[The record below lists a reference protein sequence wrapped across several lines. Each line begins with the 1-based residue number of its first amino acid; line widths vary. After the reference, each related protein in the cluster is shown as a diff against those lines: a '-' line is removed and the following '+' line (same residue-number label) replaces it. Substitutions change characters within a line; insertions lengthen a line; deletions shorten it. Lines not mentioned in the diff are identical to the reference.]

1 MLEALVLALA
11 AAPVPDQPVQGSGED
26 IEIAATS
33 RELLA
38 MATRAVL
45 AQQEDLAIT
54 MLEALTKDPE
64 LAIRNEAR
72 FRLAMLAMRH
82 KDWMRAGLYLRAI
95 LDEEPTAQRARVEL
109 ARVQA
114 ELGDHEAARRSLREA
129 QAGELPPNVARVVER
144 FSAAL
149 RDRNP
154 VGATLQLAIAP
165 DSNVNRATRS
175 DTLGTV
181 IGDFDLDEDAQET
194 SGIGLSVKT
203 EAYYRLQLS
212 SATSLLARA
221 GFSGNFYR
229 TSRFDDMVGFASLG
243 PEFPFRRG
251 RANLSLGARRRWF
264 GGETYADALTANFD
278 WQGAAGP
285 RAQIRAGLGYARTD
299 NRLNDS
305 QDGDE
310 FSAFASYERA
320 LSTRS
325 GVSVTIGGM
334 RQLAKDPA
342 YSLASLQLS
351 ATGWREFGSTTLFAS
366 ASYQHLE
373 ADERLAIYPE
383 RRREDFARVS
393 LGITNRKIEWQGFSP
408 LVRVAFEKNWSPIE
422 VYSFDRWSGEFGVVR
437 AF

>member
-1 MLEALVLALA
+1 MLEALALALA
-11 AAPVPDQPVQGSGED
+11 AAPAPDPPVQGSAED
-26 IEIAATS
+26 VEIAATS

-54 MLEALTKDPE
+54 LLEALAKDPE

-82 KDWMRAGLYLRAI
+82 RDWTRAGLYLRAI

-114 ELGDHEAARRSLREA
+114 EMGDLEAARRTLREA
-129 QAGELPPNVARVVER
+129 QAGELPPEVARVVER

-149 RDRNP
+149 RDRKP
-154 VGATLQLAIAP
+154 FGATFQLAIAP

-181 IGDFDLDEDAQET
+181 LGEFDLDEDAQES
-194 SGIGLSVKT
+194 SGIGLSLKT
-203 EAYYRLQLS
+203 EGYYRLPLS
-212 SATSLLARA
+212 DRSSLLARA
-221 GFSGNFYR
+221 GFWGNFYR
-229 TSRFDDMVGFASLG
+229 TSRFDDMVGFASFG
-243 PEFPFRRG
+243 PEFALQRG

-264 GGETYADALTANFD
+264 GGDPYADAFTVDFD
-278 WQGAAGP
+278 WQRTAGP
-285 RAQIRAGLGYARTD
+285 RAQVRVGIGYARTD

-310 FSAFASYERA
+310 LSAFASYERA

-325 GVSVTIGGM
+325 GVSVTVGGM
-334 RQLAKDPA
+334 RQLARDPA
-342 YSLASLQLS
+342 YSLASVQLS
-351 ATGWREFGSTTLFAS
+351 ATGWREFGSTTLFAT

-373 ADERLAIYPE
+373 ADERLAIYPV

-408 LVRVAFEKNWSPIE
+408 LVRIAFEKNWSPIE
-422 VYSFDRWSGEFGVVR
+422 IYSFDRWSGEFGVVR